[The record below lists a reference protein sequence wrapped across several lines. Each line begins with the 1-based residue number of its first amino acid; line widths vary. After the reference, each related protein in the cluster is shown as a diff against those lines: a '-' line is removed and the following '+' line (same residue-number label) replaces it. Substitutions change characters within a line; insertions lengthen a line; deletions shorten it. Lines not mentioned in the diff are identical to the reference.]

1 MAVVE
6 AVEEIVA
13 IVEAAADS
21 AAVEAEAAVRTAA
34 KPVVVVVIGVLAIL
48 MGPQIKPAGYI
59 GNLASLRTSVWIQ
72 LSAPGRTFL
81 HQNLNQI
88 NEKLTNSTLKYMTRC
103 MHSLTKKYT
112 LST

>member
-1 MAVVE
+1 MVVAE
-6 AVEEIVA
+6 AVEEVVA
-13 IVEAAADS
+13 IVEVAAAS
-21 AAVEAEAAVRTAA
+21 AVVEVVAADRVAA

-48 MGPQIKPAGYI
+48 MGLQIKPAGYI

-72 LSAPGRTFL
+72 LSAPGRIFL